1 MKNLS
6 FLTKRNLFGSV
17 CFITLSNNYILLF
30 AFFFISCGDNLDKPE
45 ESLANSHKDPAPL
58 PDNIE
63 SLAVNV
69 EELKDVGGVT
79 FLKNSSIPYSGYAI
93 ELSRGRKNILLLNEG
108 WVVRHV
114 GYFANGL
121 KERDSFYTPKS
132 VSMRKYSFPNQISQ
146 FLDGCYTQWHRNGF
160 KKYQSHYMNGKLHG
174 LNTSWYANGS
184 KKEEY
189 LYSEGKRD
197 GPASK
202 WYENGQKSLE
212 YFLQG
217 GRYDK
222 NFTSWYPSGEK
233 RSFGQFKEMKRH
245 GEWIVLNKN
254 GTNQIIRKYYDGELI
269 ERIRLDGLGKRIEEP
284 RMDLGSV
291 EIYSPFQRDQILK
304 NAVDYEKLTLFEG
317 IPREFIFEGK
327 PFSGWV
333 KDDRYNLII
342 WRVQNGYQNGPHYQ
356 LRKNSSGL
364 KKWVE
369 ANFRDGEFDGELI
382 QFDRDEKIE
391 SREFYFRGNSLSR
404 GEIISNALPY
414 ENFEYREGLAYLQGN
429 SVPYTGYF
437 KVKNLPQDVFCKINM
452 GSMEMSISWHKNGM
466 LEEVKHYKTAKS
478 DSDAEFDFEKIKK
491 YFHGLDLSWY
501 DSGQKKSEAM
511 WFKGKPLGRHV
522 SWYDDGIES
531 SQMYY
536 NLDGTKKAMPCDPK
550 KRVERL
556 KSGGGKL
563 FTEEAVVKGLQWLQ
577 EIQDEDGGW
586 GEKDWDHQGNL
597 MKSDRIAMTSMALLT
612 YLGHCELQVSP
623 DFGSTVK
630 KAIDFLSSASFESK
644 KGYKELP
651 FSHALFAKALCKAYM
666 MTKIPKLL
674 IPAKAEI
681 QKLIETQNQDGGWSS
696 NLTKQKRQESD
707 ILISAW
713 SVNALLAAY
722 QTSMPLGGLEKSLDK
737 AMEYIKSCQ
746 NELGFFDSKQ
756 FRAIQIS
763 CGISPLLRWEKTSS
777 DQSEKGLEWVLAN
790 KANDWSNVDAMEWYF
805 QTNAC
810 FYSIGYGTSKYWRE
824 WNKMFQNIVC
834 DAQNKDGSWP
844 SGKPFPG
851 ESKIFRTTLSILML
865 EVYYRYAPMTKK

>member
-1 MKNLS
+1 M
-6 FLTKRNLFGSV
+6 TKRNLFGSMR
-17 CFITLSNNYILLF
+17 FIILSNNYILLF
-30 AFFFISCGDNLDKPE
+30 SFLFISCGDNLDRSE
-45 ESLANSHKDPAPL
+45 ESLINSHNDPTHL

-63 SLAVNV
+63 SLAVNTKQF
-69 EELKDVGGVT
+69 KDVEGVT
-79 FLKNSSIPYSGYAI
+79 FLKNSSVPYSGYAI
-93 ELSRGRKNILLLNEG
+93 EVTRGRKNVLLLDDG
-108 WVVRHV
+108 WVIRHV
-114 GYFANGL
+114 GFFANGL

-132 VSMRKYSFPNQISQ
+132 VSMRKYSFPNQINQ
-146 FLDGCYTQWHRNGF
+146 FLDRSHTQWYRNGF
-160 KKYQSHYMNGKLHG
+160 KKYQIHYIEGTNHG
-174 LNTSWYANGS
+174 SNTSWYVNGS
-184 KKEEY
+184 KKEESF
-189 LYSEGKRD
+189 YSDGVTN

-212 YFLQG
+212 YFLQA

-245 GEWIVLNKN
+245 GEWNVLYKN
-254 GTNQIIRKYYDGELI
+254 GTNQLIRKYYEGELI
-269 ERIRLDGLGKRIEEP
+269 ERTRWDALGKRIEEP
-284 RMDLGSV
+284 RMDLGTV
-291 EIYSPFQRDQILK
+291 EIYNPFQREQILK
-304 NAVDYEKLTLFEG
+304 NAVDHEKLTVFQG

-356 LRKNSSGL
+356 LRINSSGSN
-364 KKWVE
+364 KWLE

-382 QFDRDEKIE
+382 QFDKEEKIE

-414 ENFEYREGLAYLQGN
+414 ENFEFREGLAYLRGKP
-429 SVPYTGYF
+429 VPYSGYF
-437 KVKNLPQDVFCKINM
+437 KVKKLPQDVFCKINM
-452 GSMEMSISWHKNGM
+452 GFMEMTISWHKNGM
-466 LEEVKHYKTAKS
+466 LSEVKHYRSTNLEQDKG
-478 DSDAEFDFEKIKK
+478 FDFEKIKK
-491 YFHGLDLSWY
+491 FYHGLDLSWY

-531 SQMYY
+531 SEMYY
-536 NLDGTKKAMPCDPK
+536 NLDGTKKAMRCDPK

-563 FTEEAVVKGLQWLQ
+563 FTGEAIVKGLQWLQ

-586 GEKDWDHQGNL
+586 GEKDWDHRGKL

-612 YLGHCELQVSP
+612 YLGHCELHVSP

-651 FSHALFAKALCKAYM
+651 FSHAIFAEALCEAYI

-674 IPAKAEI
+674 IPAKAEV

-696 NLTKQKRQESD
+696 NLTKQKLQESD
-707 ILISAW
+707 ILITAW

-722 QTSMPLGGLEKSLDK
+722 QTSVPLEGLEKCLDK

-746 NELGFFDSKQ
+746 GELGFFDSKQ
-756 FRAIQIS
+756 FLGIQTS
-763 CGISPLLRWEKTSS
+763 CGIWPLLRWEKARS
-777 DQSEKGLEWVLAN
+777 DQSDKGLEWIIAS
-790 KANDWSNVDAMEWYF
+790 KANNWSNVDAMEWYF
-805 QTNAC
+805 QANAC
-810 FYSIGYGTSKYWRE
+810 FYSTGYGTSKYWRE
-824 WNKMFQNIVC
+824 WNKKFQNIVC
-834 DAQNKDGSWP
+834 DTQNKDGSWP
-844 SGKPFPG
+844 SGKLFIG

-865 EVYYRYAPMTKK
+865 EVYYRYAPMRKI